1 MEKVY
6 DTLEETSRC
15 YFFDNVYSSLSTF
28 AASIHSRI
36 GYGMSFKT
44 RTS

>member
-15 YFFDNVYSSLSTF
+15 YIFDNVYSSLSTF
-28 AASIHSRI
+28 AASIHSI
-36 GYGMSFKT
+36 ISCGMSFKT